1 VSALR
6 PIEPLL
12 GQPIV
17 VGGTRLRNRIIS
29 SPMERNLAT
38 ASGLITPA
46 YVRYLEARAAGGA
59 AVVFTESSYV
69 RADGRARRFQMGIHN
84 AAIVAPLREL
94 AERIHVHGALLGVE
108 LNHGGRT
115 AQTAVNGVRCVA
127 PSAVPCAVAGGEV
140 PEPLTGDDIR
150 DLIRCYAES
159 AARCLDA
166 GVDVLML
173 HGAHGYLIHQFMSPR
188 TNLRDDEWAA
198 PAKFLTEVIEAV
210 RDAVPTAMLG
220 IRFSALEGPP
230 DGLGVDRTL
239 EIVAQAPLDRLD
251 FLDISAGSYES
262 GEWIVQPGEW
272 EEGVL
277 GRFARRYRQ
286 FGLPV
291 SVVGRITE
299 PETAERLLQR
309 GEADLVSVG
318 RALHADPRWA
328 DAAIAGRRFRPCIT
342 TNHCIDSLFTG
353 RPVPCSVNPDVGG
366 AAEEPGA
373 DLAGRVIVVAGAG
386 PGGLEVARACAA
398 RDARVVLFE
407 REKAIGGQIRLSS
420 GLRTYARYQKIVDWY
435 AAELRDLPVEVRL
448 EEEASLATV
457 AALRPDAV
465 VIATGGRGIMPEIAG
480 IKSSRVYEIRTWL
493 RAGAPDLG
501 DDLHVVWGADR
512 EGVAVADD
520 LLARGKRILVVGD
533 QEALAPEVGRR
544 AKILTVPRLS
554 SDQRVQIHLQS
565 RLVELTDDGLTIR
578 REGHVTS
585 LHAPGPVLVSQGLT
599 PVTDLAT
606 ALTDAGYGGRVEL
619 VGDASGAGGSIGN
632 AIASAARAVSRLL
645 PALRPRLPG

>member
-1 VSALR
+1 
-6 PIEPLL
+6 
-12 GQPIV
+12 
-17 VGGTRLRNRIIS
+17 
-29 SPMERNLAT
+29 M
-38 ASGLITPA
+38 
-46 YVRYLEARAAGGA
+46 
-59 AVVFTESSYV
+59 
-69 RADGRARRFQMGIHN
+69 
-84 AAIVAPLREL
+84 
-94 AERIHVHGALLGVE
+94 
-108 LNHGGRT
+108 
-115 AQTAVNGVRCVA
+115 A

-140 PEPLTGDDIR
+140 PEPLTGEDIR
-150 DLIRCYAES
+150 DLIRSYAE
-159 AARCLDA
+159 AAVRCIDA

-198 PAKFLTEVIEAV
+198 PARFLTEVIDAV
-210 RDAVPTAMLG
+210 RDAVPTATLG

-251 FLDISAGSYES
+251 FLDISAGSYEA

-277 GRFARRYRQ
+277 GRFAQRYRQ

-291 SVVGRITE
+291 SVVGRITR

-328 DAAIAGRRFRPCIT
+328 DAATGGSRYRPCIT

-366 AAEEPGA
+366 VAEEPGP
-373 DLAGRVIVVAGAG
+373 DLAESLIVVAGAG
-386 PGGLEVARACAA
+386 PAGLEAARACAA
-398 RDARVVLFE
+398 RGARVVLFE
-407 REKAIGGQIRLSS
+407 REQAIGGQVRLAA
-420 GLRTYARYQKIVDWY
+420 GLRTYPHYQRIVDWY
-435 AAELRDLPVEVRL
+435 DAELRGLTIELRL
-448 EEEASLATV
+448 GEEATSEKV
-457 AALRPDAV
+457 AALRPHAV
-465 VIATGGRGIMPEIAG
+465 LIATGGRGIMPDVAG
-480 IKSSRVYEIRTWL
+480 VQSGRVREIRTWL

-501 DDLHVVWGADR
+501 DEQHVVWGADR

-520 LLARGKRILVVGD
+520 LLARGKRILVIGD
-533 QEALAPEVGRR
+533 QETLAPDVGRR

-554 SDQRVQIHLQS
+554 SDPRVQIQLQS
-565 RLVELTDDGLTIR
+565 RVLAVTDDGLTIR
-578 REGHVTS
+578 RQGRVTS
-585 LHAPGPVLVSQGLT
+585 LLAPGPVLVSQGLT

-606 ALTDAGYGGRVEL
+606 ALTDAGYGGPVRL
-619 VGDASGAGGSIGN
+619 VGDAGGAGGSIGD
-632 AIASAARAVSRLL
+632 AIATAAQAVSRLR
-645 PALRPRLPG
+645 PAFCGTTLAPLTGPRVHSPMAAGSHSVSAGT